1 MTTRA
6 TRFRTAWAGALLVAA
21 TALLGGPAAAPAQA
35 WWFQELQQCKNLYGS
50 EVHMAWEIPTV
61 VLAKGSTGVCVREL
75 QLDLL
80 EVGAVRAEDQPG
92 FVDGV
97 FGTKTYNAVVRFQRS
112 VPVQGGADGV
122 VGRYTWHALIAN
134 VYFE

>member
-1 MTTRA
+1 MKVTSSRV
-6 TRFRTAWAGALLVAA
+6 RGAWAGAVLVAA
-21 TALLGGPAAAPAQA
+21 TTLLGGLGAAPAQA
-35 WWFQELQQCKNLYGS
+35 SWFQELQQCKNLYGS
-50 EVHMAWEIPTV
+50 ETYMAWEIPTV

-75 QLDLL
+75 QMDLL
-80 EVGAVRAEDQPG
+80 EVGAVRGEDQPG

-97 FGTKTYNAVVRFQRS
+97 FGPKTYNAVVAFQNS
-112 VPVQGGADGV
+112 VSVQGGADGV